1 MKFMETLL
9 TALAALAAHKLR
21 SFLTMLGI
29 IIGVSSVVVMMGL
42 GGGAQKQVEAQ
53 LDSMGTNMLLIRGP
67 SRQDRGV
74 SQGAGGAATLQ
85 QADARFITDEI
96 VGVTYAAPWISGSV
110 QVVSGNA
117 NWSTRVNGIT
127 ADYLHIHNW
136 QLAHGQE
143 IDHLQF
149 QSNSKDVVIGSTVA
163 EELFGHENPLGQQI
177 RINKVPFTVQA
188 VLESKGEDA
197 RGSDQDDII
206 MVPIQTARRRLLGSR
221 KGLPTAVDSIWVQVK
236 ELDDMEWVS
245 SEIQALLE
253 QRYRIRPGSNSSFR
267 ITNMTERLK
276 MRAEAGQVFNSLLA
290 GVACV
295 SLLVGGIG
303 IMNIML
309 VSVTERTRE
318 IGVRLALG
326 ARQSDVLAQFLI
338 EAIVLCGIGGL
349 FGIGVAVLGLYGAE
363 YVTGLPVF
371 IEWWISVASVLF
383 SALIGLFFGFYPAR
397 KASRLNPVDAL
408 RYD

>member
-1 MKFMETLL
+1 MKFIETLL
-9 TALAALAAHKLR
+9 TALSALAAHKLR

-53 LDSMGTNMLLIRGP
+53 LDSMGTNMLLVRGP

-74 SQGAGGAATLQ
+74 SQGAGGVATLQ
-85 QADARFITDEI
+85 QADARFIAEE
-96 VGVTYAAPWISGSV
+96 VQGVSYAAPWISGSV
-110 QVVSGNA
+110 QVVSGNS

-127 ADYLHIHNW
+127 ADFLYIHNW
-136 QLAHGQE
+136 QLAYDQQ
-143 IDHLQF
+143 IDQLEF
-149 QSNSKDVVIGSTVA
+149 RTNGKDVIIGSTVA
-163 EELFGHENPLGQQI
+163 EELFGRDNPLGQQI
-177 RINKVPFTVQA
+177 RINKVPFTVQG

-197 RGSDQDDII
+197 RGSDQDDIM
-206 MVPIQTARRRLLGSR
+206 MVPIQTARRSLFGTRR
-221 KGLPTAVDSIWVQVK
+221 GLPTAVDSIWVQVA
-236 ELDDMEWVS
+236 ELDDMEWVGG
-245 SEIQALLE
+245 EINALLE
-253 QRYRIRPGSNSSFR
+253 QRYRIKPGSAGFR

-326 ARQSDVLAQFLI
+326 ARQADVLAQFLI

-349 FGIGVAVLGLYGAE
+349 LGIGVAVIGLFGAE
-363 YVTGLPVF
+363 YLTGLPVY
-371 IEWWISVASVLF
+371 IEWWISIVSVLF